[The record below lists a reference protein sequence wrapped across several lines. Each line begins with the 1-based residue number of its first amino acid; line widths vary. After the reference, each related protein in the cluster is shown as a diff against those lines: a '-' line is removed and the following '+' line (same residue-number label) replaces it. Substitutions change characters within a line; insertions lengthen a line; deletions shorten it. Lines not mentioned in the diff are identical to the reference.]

1 MTLNVTIPISE
12 TMETQVKRFR
22 DRLPEALERGLR
34 DLMSEQTGEF
44 QDEAKIIDLLTSRP
58 TPEQVLAIK
67 PSPELQARAS
77 ELLFRSKTGVISS
90 REEAELERILTLEHL
105 VRMAKAQAY
114 LKLSGKA

>member
-1 MTLNVTIPISE
+1 MTLNVTIPISP
-12 TMETQVKRFR
+12 TLETQVKRFR

-34 DLMSEQTGEF
+34 DLMAEQSSGF
-44 QDEAKIIDLLTSRP
+44 QDEAQIINLLTSRP
-58 TPEQVLAIK
+58 TPEQVLAIN

-77 ELLFRSKTGVISS
+77 ELLARSKAGTVSS
-90 REEAELERILTLEHL
+90 REEVEMERILTLEHL

>member
-1 MTLNVTIPISE
+1 
-12 TMETQVKRFR
+12 METQVKRFR

-34 DLMSEQTGEF
+34 DLMSEQSGGF
-44 QDEAKIIDLLTSRP
+44 QDEAAIIDLLTSRP
-58 TPEQVLAIK
+58 IPEQVLAIR

-77 ELLFRSKTGVISS
+77 ELLARAKTGEISTL
-90 REEAELERILTLEHL
+90 EESELERILTLEHL

>member
-1 MTLNVTIPISE
+1 MTLNVTIPISD
-12 TMETQVKRFR
+12 TMEKQVKRFR

-44 QDEAKIIDLLTSRP
+44 QDEATIIDLLTSRP

-67 PSPELQARAS
+67 PSPEFQARAS
-77 ELLFRSKTGVISS
+77 ELLSRSKAG
-90 REEAELERILTLEHL
+90 ILTSEEETELDQILALEHS

-114 LKLSGKA
+114 LQQVV